1 MWTVPTM
8 CQRGVTLLFQKEFLE
23 KCAYSHQSCQ
33 QYPFGELGSQ
43 TQLNNSNKGGQLRH
57 QGLGGTVE
65 ISSSGTYLEK
75 VQLILKEKEMVGD
88 QR

>member
-1 MWTVPTM
+1 MM
-8 CQRGVTLLFQKEFLE
+8 CQRGVALLFQKEFLE
-23 KCAYSHQSCQ
+23 KCPYSHQSYQ
-33 QYPFGELGSQ
+33 QYPFEELGSQ
-43 TQLNNSNKGGQLRH
+43 TQQLNNSNKGGQLRR

-88 QR
+88 RR